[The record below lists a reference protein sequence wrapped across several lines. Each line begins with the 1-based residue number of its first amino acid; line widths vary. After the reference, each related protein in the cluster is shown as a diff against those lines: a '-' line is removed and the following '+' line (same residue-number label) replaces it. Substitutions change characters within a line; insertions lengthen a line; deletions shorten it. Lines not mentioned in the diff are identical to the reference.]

1 MPKYDGDRLYS
12 EALTNYEESYCQ
24 NRAAG
29 MTQRESYKKAYINI
43 DFSKWENQDNIDK
56 RASRLETKQRIIKR
70 LNELKELKKVKN
82 FTNNQT
88 EAEPFQ
94 IFENNPK
101 KTMFYLLYNFMNDCK
116 TEGKR
121 ADQFKAIES
130 IAKMYNLY
138 SDGSITNNQ
147 LNQIIIQA
155 PDVNKAIE
163 SITDLVNQNKTK
175 YIDVKPE

>member
-12 EALTNYEESYCQ
+12 EALTNYEEAYCK

-56 RASRLETKQRIIKR
+56 RASRLETKQRIINR
-70 LNELKELKKVKN
+70 LNELKELKKLEEFN
-82 FTNNQT
+82 GNQT

-101 KTMFYLLYNFMNDCK
+101 KNIFYLLYNFMTDCK
-116 TEGKR
+116 SEGKR
-121 ADQFKAIES
+121 AEQFKAIES
-130 IAKMYNLY
+130 IAKLYNLY
-138 SDGSITNNQ
+138 SDGNITNNQ
-147 LNQIIIQA
+147 LNQIVINA
-155 PDVNKAIE
+155 PDVNSAIN
-163 SITDLVNQNKTK
+163 SIHALVNTSQIKQIQSK
-175 YIDVKPE
+175 